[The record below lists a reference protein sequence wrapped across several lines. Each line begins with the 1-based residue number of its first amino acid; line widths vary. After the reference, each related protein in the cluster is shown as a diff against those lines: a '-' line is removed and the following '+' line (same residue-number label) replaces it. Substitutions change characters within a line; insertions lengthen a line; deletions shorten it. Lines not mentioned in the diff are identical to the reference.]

1 MRNPVAD
8 MPWPLRAAFGV
19 FVSGVFA
26 FIGASFWESSR
37 VLAVGLCV
45 LAVMRLWAVVRL
57 VAWHLGDHEEEPV
70 EISEETRAL
79 AEEMDATLDG

>member
-1 MRNPVAD
+1 MKNPVAG

-37 VLAVGLCV
+37 VLACV
-45 LAVMRLWAVVRL
+45 LLGLAAMRLWAVVRL
-57 VAWHLGDHEEEPV
+57 VAWHLGDHEEEPP

-79 AEEMDATLDG
+79 AREMDATLDE